1 MLHLL
6 IIEDHN
12 EHLHE
17 VLGPDLGVEG
27 SCALVHEHVE
37 QAEREEHNFGLIG
50 QQPLPDL
57 VGGRLTTTVSKALTN
72 PSSG

>member
-1 MLHLL
+1 
-6 IIEDHN
+6 
-12 EHLHE
+12 
-17 VLGPDLGVEG
+17 VEG

>member
-1 MLHLL
+1 MDAYLLLHLL
-6 IIEDHN
+6 VVEDHN
-12 EHLHE
+12 EHLHK

-50 QQPLPDL
+50 QQTLPDL
-57 VGGRLTTTVSKALTN
+57 VGGRLSTTVS
-72 PSSG
+72 